1 MDSVVSTSSGRRGS
15 WLTPLLLATLAV
27 ALAVI
32 AYANSLDGP
41 FTFDDRHEILTN
53 QSIENLRLLRTV
65 LLEHGLRPLT
75 NLSYAVD
82 YALWSGRNAFGF
94 HVTNVVLHAANV
106 VMLFLLA
113 RWLARG
119 DGSDQTSA
127 SLTGF
132 LAAALLA
139 VHPVMTEA
147 VSYVSSR
154 SELLVTLMCL
164 LTVYAFRRSVVDGR
178 RWFALGSICLLLA
191 LAAKETAAIIPFVL
205 LTADLIFSDKAASRR
220 RLWRWH
226 APLCALIIA
235 AGLVRTQR
243 YLALEVHGA
252 ESAMTWQNAATVAL
266 IAVRYLGLLIL
277 PHGQSVVPPVYPIA
291 SIWDIRLVIVL
302 VSFVAIAVVTVR
314 VRRHAPL
321 ATFGLIWFAL
331 ALVPSSVL
339 GLLAE
344 TGLLMAEHRVYL
356 PSCGFFMAVAALLVP
371 QVSRQTAT
379 LRRLVVIGGA
389 VAATLL
395 VLGYL
400 TLERNQVW
408 ADPVRLWEEAA
419 RLAPDTPAAH
429 LGLGNEY
436 RNTGQCDRAQPAY
449 KRTIELSPISTDAYL
464 GLASCLLA
472 RNQMIEAYRILREAM
487 DNVPPGEI
495 RIRLALAG
503 LEESEFRRPAEAV
516 RLCQEVLAIQPRD
529 SNALDCVRRNQSQP
543 SRQP

>member
-53 QSIENLRLLRTV
+53 QSIENLRLPRTV

-243 YLALEVHGA
+243 SG
-252 ESAMTWQNAATVAL
+252 S
-266 IAVRYLGLLIL
+266 
-277 PHGQSVVPPVYPIA
+277 
-291 SIWDIRLVIVL
+291 
-302 VSFVAIAVVTVR
+302 
-314 VRRHAPL
+314 
-321 ATFGLIWFAL
+321 
-331 ALVPSSVL
+331 
-339 GLLAE
+339 
-344 TGLLMAEHRVYL
+344 
-356 PSCGFFMAVAALLVP
+356 
-371 QVSRQTAT
+371 
-379 LRRLVVIGGA
+379 
-389 VAATLL
+389 
-395 VLGYL
+395 
-400 TLERNQVW
+400 
-408 ADPVRLWEEAA
+408 
-419 RLAPDTPAAH
+419 
-429 LGLGNEY
+429 
-436 RNTGQCDRAQPAY
+436 
-449 KRTIELSPISTDAYL
+449 
-464 GLASCLLA
+464 
-472 RNQMIEAYRILREAM
+472 
-487 DNVPPGEI
+487 
-495 RIRLALAG
+495 
-503 LEESEFRRPAEAV
+503 
-516 RLCQEVLAIQPRD
+516 PRD
-529 SNALDCVRRNQSQP
+529 RR
-543 SRQP
+543 